1 MKTMRSRGFTLIEL
15 LVVIAI
21 IGILSSVV
29 LASLSSSR
37 NRAKTASRA
46 SDLHNLQQALEIM
59 AVGSRG
65 QYPNPGWAWRS
76 QCVAWGGYAGDQ
88 VIPGLVPTY
97 YSQMPADPD
106 MNASAN
112 LCCYLY
118 LSDGVNYK
126 ILDHN
131 CPTLPYQQMP
141 RFIDPRRD
149 GGSASPPGVCTIDAN
164 APWSWAISSN
174 NTPYGPQGDP
184 ACW

>member
-1 MKTMRSRGFTLIEL
+1 MKLSRGFTLIEL

-37 NRAKTASRA
+37 NKAKTARRA
-46 SDLHNLQQALEIM
+46 SDLHNLQQALEIY
-59 AVGSRG
+59 AVGNDS

-76 QCVAWGGYAGDQ
+76 QCTAWGGYAGDQ

-112 LCCYLY
+112 TCCYLY

-126 ILDHN
+126 VLDHN
-131 CPTLPYQQMP
+131 CPTLPYTQVP
-141 RFIDPRRD
+141 AFIDPQRD
-149 GGSASPPGVCTIDAN
+149 SGPNVCPIDGSGV
-164 APWSWAISSN
+164 WSWAVYSN
-174 NTPYGPQGDP
+174 NTPYGPRGNP